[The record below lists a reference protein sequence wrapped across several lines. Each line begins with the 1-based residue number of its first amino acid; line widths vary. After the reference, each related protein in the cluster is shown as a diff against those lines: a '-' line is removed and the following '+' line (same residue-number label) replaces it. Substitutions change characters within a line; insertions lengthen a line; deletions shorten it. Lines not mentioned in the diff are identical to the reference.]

1 MSRRHLESYPTHP
14 MSPPPNSSPGRKS
27 LIVEKWTRTGCSAGD
42 CTCFTLT
49 SDAGFSG
56 NLPNSD
62 GSESGQSLK
71 DLTLFTSSN
80 INTYSN
86 AFYDMKSQ
94 WPQFFEGTQVNYW
107 DVSGSV
113 PINKNV
119 QLTLRLPMS
128 ILVWWAGGAFQ
139 QRYYYQH
146 DTLPEFTVSFLTSTG
161 DYENQ
166 FRTVTSPMQEY
177 TLRGNSN
184 GTILRVRQRVALDL
198 SACHI
203 DASDGTRGRII
214 SRNIRLLYFGIAGK
228 FDPT

>member
-27 LIVEKWTRTGCSAGD
+27 LVVEKWTRTGCSAGD

-62 GSESGQSLK
+62 GSESSQSLNAR
-71 DLTLFTSSN
+71 TLFTSSN
-80 INTYSN
+80 ISTYSN

-94 WPQFFEGTQVNYW
+94 WPQFPQGTQVNIW
-107 DVSGSV
+107 DVSGSI
-113 PINKNV
+113 PTNSNV

-128 ILVWWAGGAFQ
+128 IVVWWAGGAFQ

-146 DTLPEFTVSFLTSTG
+146 DTLPTFTVSFKTSSPG
-161 DYENQ
+161 DPQE
-166 FRTVTSPMQEY
+166 FRAVTSPMQDY
-177 TLRGNSN
+177 TVRGNSN
-184 GTILRVRQRVALDL
+184 GTILRIRQQIALDL
-198 SACHI
+198 ELAILSNGG
-203 DASDGTRGRII
+203 SRIT